1 MKEVLVIHYSQT
13 GQLTTILK
21 NMVAPL
27 FKEEINVTHY
37 EIKPVKPFEFPWPKE
52 SFYDVFPETFLQIP
66 SEMETPPEEILNK
79 DYDLVILGYQVWFL
93 TPSVPINSFLKSNA
107 AKKLLNN
114 TPVMTVVACRNMWLQ
129 AQEKVK
135 RLLADANANLVGHLA
150 FVDKHINHISVITIE
165 YWMLSGKK
173 DCYLGVFPKPGVS
186 DRDIAEAYKYA
197 PSIKAGVLNNDFAS
211 LQETFVKLGGVIV
224 NPYLVMT
231 DERGNVI
238 FSKWANHIIKKGS
251 PGEAERLKTL
261 KAFKYYLLF
270 AIWVIAPIVFI
281 VFLLTY
287 LPTHLKRK
295 REKEY
300 FSSVYLKE
308 NS

>member
-1 MKEVLVIHYSQT
+1 MKEILVIHYSQT

-21 NMVAPL
+21 NMITPI
-27 FKEEINVTHY
+27 FKEEINVTYY
-37 EIKPVKPFEFPWPKE
+37 EIKPVKPFKFPWGKD

-66 SEMETPPEEILNK
+66 SEIETPPEEILNK
-79 DYDLVILGYQVWFL
+79 HFDLVVLGYQVWFL
-93 TPSVPINSFLKSNA
+93 TPSIPINSFLKSEFA
-107 AKKLLNN
+107 EKIMGN
-114 TPVMTVVACRNMWLQ
+114 TPVITVVACRNMWLQ

-135 RLLADANANLVGHLA
+135 RLLVKANANLVGHLA

-173 DCYLGVFPKPGVS
+173 DHYLGIFPKPGVS
-186 DRDIAEAYKYA
+186 DKDIKEANKYGA
-197 PSIKAGVLNNDFAS
+197 PIKEALVKNDFS
-211 LQETFVKLGGVIV
+211 TLQKTFVKLGGVIV

-238 FSKWANHIIKKGS
+238 FSKWANLIIKKGKS
-251 PGEAERLKTL
+251 GAPKRVKFLKV
-261 KAFKYYLLF
+261 FKYYLLF

>member
-13 GQLTTILK
+13 GQLTTILE
-21 NMVAPL
+21 NMVAPIS
-27 FKEEINVTHY
+27 KESVHVTYY
-37 EIKPVKPFEFPWPKE
+37 EIKPIKPFEFPWGKD

-66 SEMETPPEEILNK
+66 SEVETPPEEILNK

-114 TPVMTVVACRNMWLQ
+114 TPVVTVVACRNMWLQ

-135 RLLADANANLVGHLA
+135 RLLVDADANLVGHLA
-150 FVDKHINHISVITIE
+150 FVDKHINHISVVTIE

-173 DCYLGVFPKPGVS
+173 DRYLGIFPKPGVS
-186 DRDIAEAYKYA
+186 DKDIAEAYKYA
-197 PSIKAGVLNNDFAS
+197 PPIKEAVLKNDFS
-211 LQETFVKLGGVIV
+211 TLQETFIKLGGVIV

-231 DERGNVI
+231 DKRGNVI
-238 FSKWANHIIKKGS
+238 FSKWANHIIKKGK
-251 PGEAERLKTL
+251 PGEAKRLKTI

-281 VFLLTY
+281 VFLFTY
-287 LPTHLKRK
+287 LPTSLKRK
-295 REKEY
+295 REREY